1 MVYCHSQAQHYAWV
15 AEDAP
20 ELFAQVQELVR
31 EGRWEPVG
39 GMWVETD
46 LNLPSGESLIRQ
58 MVQGQRA
65 FVSWFGTTCNG
76 AFLPDDFGY
85 PGSLPQIVALGGAK
99 WFFTQKLSWN
109 ETNSFPHH
117 TFWWEGIDGTSVF
130 THFSPIDTYNAL
142 LTPGQLRFAERNFKD
157 HRGASSSLALYGH
170 GDGGG
175 GPTQTMVDLGRLSA
189 NLEGVPRV
197 QFGRV
202 RDYFADAHDEYGD
215 DAPRWIGEMYF
226 EKHRGTYS
234 TQIGTK
240 QGNRNSERALH
251 EAELWSVASGVR
263 PTNIDSL
270 WQQVLTQQ
278 FHDIIPGSSIAWVHQ
293 DAERIHAEVVNEC
306 ESIISHSVSVTPNMT
321 QWVLNPAPVALDGV
335 QLIGGQPTWVIA
347 PALGGAEIAAD
358 SQIEVPHVDVE
369 EHHDGSIT
377 IDNSRVAITVAADGT
392 ITHVVGGREM
402 REVIPEGSMAG
413 FTSHQDTP
421 AEYDAWDIDRTDA
434 NRPSSY
440 IHASKPPVITRNHD
454 LSATVTV
461 DYAFESSRFRVEFT
475 VHAGSPRIDIS
486 MSADWHGSEQRVQFV
501 LPTDVHAHDA
511 VCGTQFG
518 HVRRA
523 RHSNTSWDVARFEVC
538 AHRYVAIAEP
548 RFAVALLAD
557 GPRGYDIR
565 NDSLRL
571 TLLRAPHF
579 PDPDADTG
587 FQHLEW
593 SIWLGDGDPLAQG
606 IEDEAARI
614 AHPPRLVHG
623 TPSHYSTGVTLDA
636 EGALLSC
643 VKLADDNSGDIIVR
657 AWESM
662 GARTSGIVSCSG
674 HNMVRAWSCNALE
687 EPASEQCTLVPL
699 SESDWEVELKPFQIC
714 TWRFSRQ

>member
-1 MVYCHSQAQHYAWV
+1 
-15 AEDAP
+15 
-20 ELFAQVQELVR
+20 
-31 EGRWEPVG
+31 
-39 GMWVETD
+39 MWVETD

-65 FVSWFGTTCNG
+65 FDGWFGVRCNG

-85 PGSLPQIVALGGAK
+85 PGSLPQIVALGGAE

-117 TFWWEGIDGTSVF
+117 TFWWEGIDGTNVF

-175 GPTQTMVDLGRLSA
+175 GPTQTMVDLGRIAA

-202 RDYFADAHDEYGD
+202 RDFFADAQDEYGD

-251 EAELWSVASGVR
+251 EAELWSVTSGVR
-263 PTNIDSL
+263 PANIDSL
-270 WQQVLTQQ
+270 WQRVLTQQ

-306 ESIISHSVSVTPNMT
+306 EFLISQAVGTSSDGTP
-321 QWVLNPAPVALDGV
+321 WVLNPAPVSLSGV
-335 QLIGGQPTWVIA
+335 HLINGQPTWLNV
-347 PALGGAEIAAD
+347 PAFSAAEVSSTEEVGGQA
-358 SQIEVPHVDVE
+358 VDVE

-377 IDNSRVAITVAADGT
+377 IDNSLVAITVAANGT
-392 ITHVVGGREM
+392 IAHLVGGREM
-402 REVIPEGSMAG
+402 RDVIPPGDLAG
-413 FTSHQDTP
+413 FTVHQDTP
-421 AEYDAWDIDRTDA
+421 AEYDAWDIDRADA
-434 NRPSSY
+434 NRP
-440 IHASKPPVITRNHD
+440 ASFIFATKSPVVTRNHN
-454 LSATVTV
+454 LSVTVTV
-461 DYAFESSRFRVEFT
+461 DYAIESSRFRVDFT
-475 VHAGSPRIDIS
+475 IHAGSQRIDIS
-486 MSADWHGSEQRVQFV
+486 MNADWHGSEQRVQFV
-501 LPTDVHAHDA
+501 LPTDVHAHEA

-538 AHRYVAIAEP
+538 AHRYVAISEP

-565 NDSLRL
+565 KDALRL

-579 PDPDADTG
+579 PDPNADTG
-587 FQHLEW
+587 YQHLEW
-593 SIWLGDGDPLAQG
+593 SVWLGNGEPLTNG
-606 IEDEAARI
+606 IESEAARM
-614 AHPPRLVHG
+614 AHPPRLIHG
-623 TPSHYSTGVTLDA
+623 RPSHVSPNIVLDA
-636 EGALLSC
+636 EGALIGC

-657 AWESM
+657 AWETM
-662 GARTSGIVSCSG
+662 GARTSGIVACAG

-687 EPASEQCTLVPL
+687 EPASEHRTLVRL
-699 SESDWEVELKPFQIC
+699 SESEWEVELKPFQIC